1 MGQEMLFK
9 MDKHTIFS
17 ILLGL
22 GVLTI
27 IGLAICSVLSAI
39 PTSDRIQLN
48 YDKCCGGNP
57 CTDTYYSEKDGLC
70 HSTFEHTSF
79 YPWNSP
85 LKTLMVV
92 VILGVALTILLYIKF
107 LTAKANKMEQN
118 QTKLKGK
125 GL

>member
-1 MGQEMLFK
+1 MN
-9 MDKHTIFS
+9 KHTIFS
-17 ILLGL
+17 IFLMI
-22 GVLTI
+22 GVLGIVTFLI
-27 IGLAICSVLSAI
+27 FNILVAI
-39 PTSDRIQLN
+39 PSSDRMQLN